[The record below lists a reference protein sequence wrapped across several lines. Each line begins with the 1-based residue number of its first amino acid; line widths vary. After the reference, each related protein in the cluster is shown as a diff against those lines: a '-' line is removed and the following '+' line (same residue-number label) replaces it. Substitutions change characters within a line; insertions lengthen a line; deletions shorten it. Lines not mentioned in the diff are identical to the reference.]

1 MTMNS
6 PFAWPFIRMLQRRGL
21 NVFYIAHDAEPHPGD
36 YALAWQRT
44 TQDLLVRCADR
55 IITLSAS
62 VAEQLANRIP
72 ASALK
77 TTVIPL
83 ETVFPIQRNERHD
96 MPAIGETVRLLFYGR
111 LIPYKGLDLL
121 AHALTPL
128 QDRTDWSL
136 TIAGSGPLESEIRNV
151 FASWP
156 QVELEL
162 GWISD
167 DRTAELFSSHHL
179 LLCPY
184 VEASQSGVVA
194 QALTWALP
202 SLVMPAGALPDQ
214 IGGEMA
220 GAVAKAMTADAF
232 RRALEGILDRPE
244 SLKEF
249 SRGATKLMAKR
260 QAVSEWTRLIEDARA
275 RQIS

>member
-1 MTMNS
+1 
-6 PFAWPFIRMLQRRGL
+6 
-21 NVFYIAHDAEPHPGD
+21 
-36 YALAWQRT
+36 
-44 TQDLLVRCADR
+44 
-55 IITLSAS
+55 
-62 VAEQLANRIP
+62 
-72 ASALK
+72 
-77 TTVIPL
+77 
-83 ETVFPIQRNERHD
+83 
-96 MPAIGETVRLLFYGR
+96 MPAVGETVRLLFYGR

-121 AHALTPL
+121 AHALIPL
-128 QDRTDWSL
+128 RGRTGWSL
-136 TIAGSGPLESEIRNV
+136 TIAGTGPLEPEIRKV
-151 FASWP
+151 FATWP
-156 QVELEL
+156 QVNLEL

-202 SLVMPAGALPDQ
+202 SLVMPAGALPNQ

-220 GAVAKAMTADAF
+220 GAVAEAMTADAF
-232 RRALEGILDRPE
+232 RRALEGVLDRPE

-249 SRGATKLMAKR
+249 SRGAAKLIAKR

-275 RQIS
+275 RKIP